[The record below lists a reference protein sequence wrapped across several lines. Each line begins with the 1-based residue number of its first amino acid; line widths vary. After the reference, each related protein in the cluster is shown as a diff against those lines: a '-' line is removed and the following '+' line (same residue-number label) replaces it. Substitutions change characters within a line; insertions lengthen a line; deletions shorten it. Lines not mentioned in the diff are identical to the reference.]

1 MTEAG
6 IVVIVKAPVIN
17 HIVLNLS
24 VEPSDFLPVA
34 TARTGELKAALI
46 LSP

>member
-6 IVVIVKAPVIN
+6 IVVIVKAPVIH

-34 TARTGELKAALI
+34 TARTGELKAALL